1 MYQMPSIFE
10 DYAPASV
17 FPPVEMAERGAEQAR
32 YGKEPFKVTEYS
44 VKVFDMG
51 VTDDRSSYCEL
62 MKKLMPMCQNA
73 QCVVVKN
80 DLQVLGGSWKRYV
93 EWFEY
98 KLNDVSLTSSGDRH
112 DMTEK
117 DKEAQE

>member
-1 MYQMPSIFE
+1 MYQMPRIFE
-10 DYAPASV
+10 DYSTSSM
-17 FPPVEMAERGAEQAR
+17 FPPVETVEHGLEQAR

-62 MKKLMPMCQNA
+62 MKRLMPMCQNA

-80 DLQVLGGSWKRYV
+80 DLQVLDGSWKRYV

-98 KLNDVSLTSSGDRH
+98 KLNDTSLTGQVKEEDDVKGGDA
-112 DMTEK
+112 E
-117 DKEAQE
+117 